1 MLKATGNSVVAAEY
15 AGADQAALF
24 AALKEFQPR
33 QSGSLTYAQIEGS
46 GTTEAAVKSAMQ
58 RLRER
63 HREILREEIAQ
74 TVTSARQVE
83 EEIRHM
89 RAVLNR

>member
-1 MLKATGNSVVAAEY
+1 L
-15 AGADQAALF
+15 
-24 AALKEFQPR
+24 
-33 QSGSLTYAQIEGS
+33 

-58 RLRER
+58 RLRQR

-74 TVTSARQVE
+74 TVTSANEVE

-89 RAVLNR
+89 REVLNR

>member
-1 MLKATGNSVVAAEY
+1 MLKLRRTFTPTPTETG
-15 AGADQAALF
+15 
-24 AALKEFQPR
+24 PI
-33 QSGSLTYAQIEGS
+33 LTRL

-63 HREILREEIAQ
+63 HREILREVIAQ
-74 TVTSARQVE
+74 TVTSATEVE

-89 RAVLNR
+89 REVLNR